1 MPLPIHKVTLNGF
14 YMDKYEVTKEEFEKV
29 MGTNPSAIR
38 GCQNCPVDNVT
49 WVEASEYCRKA
60 GKRLPTEAEWEYACR
75 AGTSTP
81 FHYGNTLSSEQAN
94 FDGKSPFGGV
104 PQGPSKSHPVPVG
117 LYQPN
122 KWGLYDM
129 HGNVA
134 EWCSDWYDPVY
145 YGNSEEKNPTGPRSG
160 KLKAVRGG
168 SWSNAGKTLRSAKR
182 TAYNPS
188 IRLNPG
194 VPLC

>member
-1 MPLPIHKVTLNGF
+1 
-14 YMDKYEVTKEEFEKV
+14 

-38 GCQNCPVDNVT
+38 GCPNCPVDNVT
-49 WVEASEYCRKA
+49 WFEASEYCRKV

-75 AGTSTP
+75 AGSSTI

-94 FDGKSPFGGV
+94 FDGRSPFGGV
-104 PQGPSKSHPVPVG
+104 PQGSSKSHPMPVG
-117 LYQPN
+117 NYQPN

-134 EWCSDWYDPVY
+134 EWCSDWYDQVY
-145 YGNSEEKNPTGPRSG
+145 YGNSDEKNPTGPQNG
-160 KLKAVRGG
+160 KLKVVRGG
-168 SWSNAGKTLRSAKR
+168 SWNNEGKSLHSAKR

-188 IRLNPG
+188 IRLNTLG
-194 VPLC
+194 FRCVKDEY